1 MPPFLKLH
9 SILAISLALASCL
22 AQAEDEGQSKC
33 AESPPGMAKLAQY
46 PALYNF
52 HFENDLFYGTDSD
65 YTNGVK
71 FSWVSA
77 NLKDYTHDPC
87 LPLWVRQLNQ
97 YFGTVHPGGYTTRN
111 MVVTAGQ
118 SMFTPR
124 DGKRTDLILNDRPYA
139 GWLYLGLGYNA
150 RNMRQMDTVEFNVG
164 IVGPAALARQNQN
177 LIHDMRGFP
186 RLNGWG
192 NQLRNEPGI
201 QVVAERRKR
210 VWDSGESAGPKFD
223 TITHYGA
230 SLGNVG
236 TYLNAGLEMRIGN
249 RLPNDFGTSPIR
261 PAGDSNA
268 PLEGPVTHRFSDGGL
283 QAFISADARLVARN
297 IFLDGNTFVASHHV
311 AKKLFVGDVAAGV
324 AWQWPGGKITYAH
337 YVRSKEFEGQ
347 GAAHNYGSITFSIE
361 Y

>member
-1 MPPFLKLH
+1 MS
-9 SILAISLALASCL
+9 SILKRHSALALALIL
-22 AQAEDEGQSKC
+22 APSLVQANQEAQSNC
-33 AESPPGMAKLAQY
+33 AESPPGITKLARH

-52 HFENDLFYGTDSD
+52 YFENDLFYGTDSD

-87 LPLWVRQLNQ
+87 LPHWVRQLNQ
-97 YFGTVHPGGYTTRN
+97 FFGTVHPGGYTSRN

-124 DGKRTDLILNDRPYA
+124 DKTRADLIRNDRPYA

-150 RNMRQMDTVEFNVG
+150 RNTRQMDTAEFNIG
-164 IVGPAALARQNQN
+164 IVGPAAFARQSQN
-177 LIHDMRGFP
+177 FIHDIRGLP

-192 NQLRNEPGI
+192 NQLKNEPGI
-201 QVVAERRKR
+201 QIVAERKKKF
-210 VWDSGESAGPKFD
+210 WESTGHTNPKLD
-223 TITHYGA
+223 AITHYGL
-230 SLGNVG
+230 SLGNVA
-236 TYLNAGLEMRIGN
+236 TYLNTGLEMRIGN

-283 QAFISADARLVARN
+283 HAFISADARLVAHD
-297 IFLDGNTFVASHHV
+297 IFLDGNTFTDSHSV
-311 AKKLFVGDVAAGV
+311 TKKRFVGDIAAGV
-324 AWQWPGGKITYAH
+324 AWQWQGGKITYAH
-337 YVRSKEFEGQ
+337 YLRSREFEGQ
-347 GAAHNYGSITFSIE
+347 DAAHNYGSVTLSFE
-361 Y
+361 N